1 MTRTLAFLPIVA
13 MGLSGCSLLFPE
25 DKRLGDEPEGEC
37 VGRVRTS
44 LTYQQSEELRTA
56 SGQWVPSFTY
66 DVTKLDFE
74 AIKELMVAGSD
85 QTAGTRLMQQTNRTS
100 AAVER
105 FMAMEVSEKGAFFM
119 GRDPAL
125 YRVRGQPQAAS
136 DILASGCARQQQDM
150 RLIAVTWTRFR
161 PPPPP
166 ETDDDATD
174 NPTTSSEF
182 SSETQR

>member
-1 MTRTLAFLPIVA
+1 MKRQLALMPLIAVS
-13 MGLSGCSLLFPE
+13 LSGCSLLFPE
-25 DKRLGDEPEGEC
+25 DKRLGLEPEDEC

-44 LTYQQSEELRTA
+44 LTYQQSEALRAA

-74 AIKELMVAGSD
+74 AIKELMVPGSD
-85 QTAGTRLMQQTNRTS
+85 QTAGTRLMQQTNRTN

-105 FMAMEVSEKGAFFM
+105 FMAMDVSEKGAFFM

-125 YRVRGQPQAAS
+125 YRVRGKPQAAS
-136 DILASGCARQQQDM
+136 GILASGCARQRKDM

-161 PPPPP
+161 PPSARDADDR
-166 ETDDDATD
+166 TDK
-174 NPTTSSEF
+174 TSSSPSDP
-182 SSETQR
+182 SSET

>member
-1 MTRTLAFLPIVA
+1 MALS
-13 MGLSGCSLLFPE
+13 LSGCSLLFPE

-37 VGRVRTS
+37 IGRVRTS
-44 LTYQQSEELRTA
+44 LTYEQSEELRTA

-74 AIKELMVAGSD
+74 AIKELMVPGSD
-85 QTAGTRLMQQTNRTS
+85 QTAGTRLMQQTNRTN

-125 YRVRGQPQAAS
+125 YRVRGKPEAAS
-136 DILASGCARQQQDM
+136 DILASGCKRQQKDM
-150 RLIAVTWTRFR
+150 RLIDVSWTRFQ

-166 ETDDDATD
+166 ETDDA
-174 NPTTSSEF
+174 SSPSSDP
-182 SSETQR
+182 SSETKR